1 MLNLLGSR
9 KTKMS
14 GTTFLSNPCY
24 LPIFENQ
31 RVGGLERYTEIWINF
46 VKAGSGVVFLDRHKE
61 AHDRINEYNGRVI
74 NDVVVFDT
82 EQDKMWFILRW
93 S

>member
-1 MLNLLGSR
+1 MLSLTVNT

-14 GTTFLSNPCY
+14 GTTFLSDPCY
-24 LPIFENQ
+24 LPIFEDEKT
-31 RVGGLERYTEIWINF
+31 GGLERYTEMWMNF
-46 VKAGSGVVFLDRHKE
+46 VKAGSETSFSERHRE
-61 AHDRINEYNGRVI
+61 ARNRIAEFNGRLI

-82 EQDKMWFILRW
+82 EQDMMWFILRF

>member
-1 MLNLLGSR
+1 MLSLLESR
-9 KTKMS
+9 KKMS

-24 LPIFENQ
+24 LPIFEDDKI
-31 RVGGLERYTEIWINF
+31 GGLERYTEMWINF
-46 VKAGSGVVFLDRHKE
+46 VKAGPDESVLFKHRE
-61 AHDRINEYNGRVI
+61 ARDRIKEYKGRVI

-82 EQDKMWFILRW
+82 EQDKMWFILKW